1 MKGVIRKRKRVMKSR
16 KNSLLGNLAVAS
28 LSLLGVVEAV
38 FRLYPPFGA
47 IVTKKDLEAYRRRA
61 PYIKGN
67 KFTYPKE
74 WELKGMKRNRIVSH
88 DHVVPE
94 KKIPASVPD
103 FSPSGSEEYKFT
115 WFGHSSVLL
124 QVEGVNI
131 LIDPVLVNRFFPITW
146 LGPKRFSELP
156 VGIPDL
162 PDIDVVLIT
171 HDHHDHLEPRT
182 IKALDGKVSRYFVPL
197 GVEKHLI
204 KWGVDSDKIVSLAWW
219 ESVSYRSMEF
229 VCTPSRHFSG
239 RRLTGQKR
247 TEYCSW
253 VMRNS
258 KFKFFDSGDGS
269 VGKHFEM
276 INERFGAFDLVFMEC
291 GQYNEKWH
299 YSHMYPEESV
309 HMAKKVG
316 ARIAVPVHWSSFV
329 LSEHAWDDPIKR
341 FVKEAGN
348 TGLKIL
354 TPGICETVRM
364 GNRDEQ

>member
-1 MKGVIRKRKRVMKSR
+1 MRKGSR
-16 KNSLLGNLAVAS
+16 FLKFALGS
-28 LSLLGVVEAV
+28 LSLIGGVEAV

-47 IVTKKDLEAYRRRA
+47 NTTEKDLKEYIKRN
-61 PYIKGN
+61 PYILGN
-67 KFTYPKE
+67 KFLYPKE
-74 WELKGMKRNRIVSH
+74 WELKGMQSNRKLSKEKT
-88 DHVVPE
+88 VPA
-94 KKIPASVPD
+94 KKIQASTPD
-103 FSPSGSEEYKFT
+103 FSPSDIGEYKFT

-124 QVEGVNI
+124 QSDGMNV
-131 LIDPVLVNRFFPITW
+131 LIDPVLTERFFPIPW
-146 LGPKRFSELP
+146 MGPKRFSELP
-156 VGIPDL
+156 IGISDL

-182 IKALDGKVSRYFVPL
+182 IKALDKKVSRYIVPL

-204 KWGVDSDKIVSLAWW
+204 KWGIDRDRIVSLAWW
-219 ESVSYRSMEF
+219 ENTTFRSMEF
-229 VCTPSRHFSG
+229 NCTPSRHFSG

-253 VMRNS
+253 VIKTPYHS
-258 KFKFFDSGDGS
+258 FFDSGDGS
-269 VGKHFEM
+269 LGRHFEL
-276 INERFGAFDLVFMEC
+276 IHERFGDFDLAFMEC

-316 ARIAVPVHWSSFV
+316 ARLSVPVHWGSFV

-348 TGLKIL
+348 IGLDIL
-354 TPGICETVRM
+354 APGICQTIRSSDNEHTDFWNKEV
-364 GNRDEQ
+364 Q